1 MSTPMFLD
9 QRIDCNH
16 IKHTGTIPSGTFERN
31 ILWLPTTCFRITMF
45 IWKKYIFL
53 ALPYKLL
60 KSKKYIFVEIIEINI
75 RYGTEDMNG

>member
-1 MSTPMFLD
+1 
-9 QRIDCNH
+9 
-16 IKHTGTIPSGTFERN
+16 
-31 ILWLPTTCFRITMF
+31 MF
-45 IWKKYIFL
+45 IWEKYIFL